1 MAIATFNWRAELVKV
16 MPQLRSYARSLS
28 RDHTDADDLVQETV
42 LKAWSHREQFQ
53 IGTNLRSWLMTILRN
68 SFYSQCRRKRREVED
83 IDGEYAGALTVLP
96 SQEWSLSLREL
107 DRSIRYLSPDQREV
121 LNLVVGAGMSY
132 MEVAEICGCAIGTI
146 KSRLARARAQLA
158 SDLDQRPARQTGHIS
173 PVAGT
178 LNHAA
183 QN

>member
-1 MAIATFNWRAELVKV
+1 MARTTFDWRAELVKA

-28 RDHTDADDLVQETV
+28 RNHADADDLVQETV

-53 IGTNLRSWLMTILRN
+53 IGTNLRCWLMTILRN
-68 SFYSQCRRKRREVED
+68 SFYSKCRRKHREVED

-107 DRSIRYLSPDQREV
+107 DRSIGQLSPDQREV
-121 LNLVVGAGMSY
+121 LTLVVGSGMTY

-158 SDLDQRPARQTGHIS
+158 TNLDQRPARQTARRPH
-173 PVAGT
+173 VAGT
-178 LNHAA
+178 LDHAT
-183 QN
+183 Q